1 MSQEDVGD
9 LRERL
14 ARIEERQIQLYGMI
28 MTSMSN
34 FGDLANRTRKLED
47 ESHLIKSKLWI
58 IAIVSGAFMGGVWEF
73 IKIKL
78 LNK

>member
-14 ARIEERQIQLYGMI
+14 ARIEERQIQLHGMI
-28 MTSMSN
+28 MMAMSN
-34 FGDLANRTRKLED
+34 FGDLANRTRRLED

-58 IAIVSGAFMGGVWEF
+58 IAIVCGALMGGVWEF
-73 IKIKL
+73 IKVKL
-78 LNK
+78 LHW